1 MDFLEFKD
9 SEMSKADL
17 HNCMLFKGVDGK
29 YIDEFLEN
37 CEEVELP
44 KGEFLFRQNEIGD
57 SMYIVEQGELQIILE
72 QNSTGSDTKEEQLI
86 GVFKSGALLG
96 ELCVFGQLKRAAS
109 IRALADCRLLKIE
122 GEDFRVRIY
131 SKDLDALL
139 ICYNI
144 AKLLSQRFITLLS
157 LRHSPNV

>member
-1 MDFLEFKD
+1 MN
-9 SEMSKADL
+9 KADL
-17 HNCMLFKGVDGK
+17 HNCVLFKGIDEK
-29 YIDEFLEN
+29 YIDDFLEN

-44 KGEFLFRQNEIGD
+44 EGEFLFHQNEIGD
-57 SMYIVEQGELQIILE
+57 SMYIVEQGELQIILD
-72 QNSTGSDTKEEQLI
+72 QNSTDSDPQEEQVI
-86 GVFKSGALLG
+86 GVLKSGALFG

-109 IRALADCRLLKIE
+109 IRALVDCRLLKIE
-122 GEDFRVRIY
+122 GEDFRIRIY

-157 LRHSPNV
+157 LRPSLNM